1 VVENAKT
8 NAVTAKPASTAAPAL
23 SNQANASASPKGERG
38 TPDEAKATLEKA
50 VEHYSSAGRE
60 MALSDFTKKKAPFGD
75 RDLYVA
81 CIGSN
86 DKLVANG
93 GFPNLVGT
101 SVDAWKDA
109 DGNQVGKAIRQAL
122 AKGEASVKYNWY
134 NPVTRA
140 LEHKVFFFQKVG
152 DDICGVGAY
161 TP

>member
-1 VVENAKT
+1 MILK
-8 NAVTAKPASTAAPAL
+8 
-23 SNQANASASPKGERG
+23 
-38 TPDEAKATLEKA
+38 AKAMLEKA